1 MKPLHARITAMLSS
15 PSGRRVAVLAHA
27 QQNTRSAAVVT
38 MDMPWTARKT
48 ATLVTVGIR
57 QW

>member
-1 MKPLHARITAMLSS
+1 MLSS